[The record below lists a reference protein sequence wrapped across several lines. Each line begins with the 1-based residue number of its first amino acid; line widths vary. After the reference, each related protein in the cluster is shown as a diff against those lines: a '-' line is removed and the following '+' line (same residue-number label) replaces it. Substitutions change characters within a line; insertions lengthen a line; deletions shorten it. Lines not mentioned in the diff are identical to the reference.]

1 MSTRKGID
9 TSYLALIDSERVS
22 VQTREVLLKRLRSSD
37 GPSRKTAL
45 STDEKEILQALAEC
59 VVPMAARSIDFAVH
73 IDARL
78 AEGQG
83 KGWRYSE
90 LPSDLTAYR
99 GALAAIDR
107 YARREFRACFAELFL
122 QKKNQTLRVIESGEM
137 EAGEPDSG
145 DDVPSLSAT
154 QMQRWFEDLR
164 ADVTGIYMS
173 HPGTLAQL
181 GYSGIADGANS
192 AALSGFVQLGLGKVE
207 AWEPKAKVQ
216 ENES

>member
-1 MSTRKGID
+1 MSTIEEID
-9 TSYLALIDSERVS
+9 PSYLALIDSDRVS
-22 VQTREVLLKRLRSSD
+22 AQTREVLLKRLQSSD
-37 GPSRKTAL
+37 EPGRKTAL
-45 STDEKEILQALAEC
+45 STEEKKILQALAEC
-59 VVPMAARSIDFAVH
+59 VVPMAGRSIDFALS

-90 LPSDLTAYR
+90 LPPDLTAYR

-107 YARREFRACFAELFL
+107 YARREFRTSFAELPL
-122 QKKNQTLRVIESGEM
+122 EKKNQTLRVIESGEM

-154 QMQRWFEDLR
+154 QMQRWFQDLR
-164 ADVTGIYMS
+164 GDVTGIYMS
-173 HPGTLAQL
+173 HPETLAQL
-181 GYSGIADGANS
+181 WYSGIADGADS

-207 AWEPKAKVQ
+207 AWEPKAKVR

>member
-1 MSTRKGID
+1 MPD
-9 TSYLALIDSERVS
+9 
-22 VQTREVLLKRLRSSD
+22 
-37 GPSRKTAL
+37 
-45 STDEKEILQALAEC
+45 
-59 VVPMAARSIDFAVH
+59 RSIDFATC

-78 AEGQG
+78 AVGQG

-90 LPSDLTAYR
+90 LPPDLTAYR

-107 YARREFRACFAELFL
+107 YARREFRACFAELL
-122 QKKNQTLRVIESGEM
+122 SEKKNQVLRVIESGEM

-145 DDVPSLSAT
+145 VDVASLSAT

-164 ADVTGIYMS
+164 GDVTGIYMS
-173 HPGTLAQL
+173 HPETLAQL
-181 GYSGIADGANS
+181 GYSGIADGADS

-207 AWEPKAKVQ
+207 GWEPKAKVR